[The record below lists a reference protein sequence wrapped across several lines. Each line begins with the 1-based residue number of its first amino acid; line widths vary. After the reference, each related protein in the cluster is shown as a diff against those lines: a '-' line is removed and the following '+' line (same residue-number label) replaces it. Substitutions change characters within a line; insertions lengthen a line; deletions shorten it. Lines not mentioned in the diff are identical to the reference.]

1 MSWEQIVVLPVIG
14 LILVAMGSWL
24 VAAYSFFVML
34 GHVKGGRWFALI
46 RKIGWWLPSR
56 VHEYIEPAG
65 LPHHARLIKAILVF
79 IALIL
84 CAMIYMFAILI

>member
-1 MSWEQIVVLPVIG
+1 MSWQQIVVLPVIG
-14 LILVAMGSWL
+14 LILVAMGVWL

-46 RKIGWWLPSR
+46 WTFGWWLPSR
-56 VHEYIEPAG
+56 APDYIEPAG
-65 LPHHARLIKAILVF
+65 LPHHGRLMKAILIF

-84 CAMIYMFAILI
+84 CAMVYMFAVLI